1 MNETII
7 RTAREADFDDV
18 TTLYEEFHAF
28 HVRGVPA
35 WLRLP
40 ESSDEPAK
48 CEGERAQIRAQLGMI
63 VRDTSAALLLAEASG
78 QIVGLAEVYLRRD
91 EPHPLTLHYTYGYLQ
106 SLMVTERWRGR
117 GVGGQLTT
125 AAGSMGA
132 RARGDATAAEH
143 VGVRGWP
150 GALLRDARLPDDE
163 ARTRET
169 AGVKI
174 YESMRS
180 CAVLSSTRTT
190 QSGGRDD
197 GFHRHDHPAR
207 GPS

>member
-7 RTAREADFDDV
+7 RTAQEADFDDV

-63 VRDTSAALLLAEASG
+63 VRDPSAALLLAEASG

-125 AAGSMGA
+125 AAEAWARERGA
-132 RARGDATAAEH
+132 TQ
-143 VGVRGWP
+143 
-150 GALLRDARLPDDE
+150 LRLSTWEFAGGPVPFYETLGYQTMR
-163 ARTRET
+163 REL
-169 AGVKI
+169 VKPL
-174 YESMRS
+174 
-180 CAVLSSTRTT
+180 A
-190 QSGGRDD
+190 
-197 GFHRHDHPAR
+197 
-207 GPS
+207 